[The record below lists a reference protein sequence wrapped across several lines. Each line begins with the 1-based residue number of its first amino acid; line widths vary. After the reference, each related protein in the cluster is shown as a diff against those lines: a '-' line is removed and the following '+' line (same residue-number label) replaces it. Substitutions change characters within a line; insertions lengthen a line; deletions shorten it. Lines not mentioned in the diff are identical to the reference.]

1 MQKSYNRSEVLQH
14 NTLDDCWVIIN
25 NKVYDLS
32 DFIKKHPGGKEIIE
46 TRAGEDAT
54 SFFYLKHVSNKGI
67 LRQLETYCIGEI
79 CASEK
84 IDLEALKEPFL
95 NELLESVMK
104 QNLYTVSKKE
114 LRSFNL
120 IRFFNLLVFFVCYAL
135 VFYTQLA
142 IIYKSLLIIL
152 QAMVGASLFG
162 FLAHEA
168 THRNYPKTRLSKI
181 VLSIYWPLCWPFIS
195 EKALR
200 YEHNSHHIKIGDT
213 AYDFEVAGFSK
224 FIRYSNNITPNF
236 LHRYQHKLAMFFY
249 PFYANIITTYGGI
262 SSDFWNIH
270 NRKVAWL
277 HNLSILFSLFYFI

>member
-32 DFIKKHPGGKEIIE
+32 DFIKKHTGGKEIIE

-104 QNLYTVSKKE
+104 QNLYTVS
-114 LRSFNL
+114 NL
-120 IRFFNLLVFFVCYAL
+120 F
-135 VFYTQLA
+135 
-142 IIYKSLLIIL
+142 K
-152 QAMVGASLFG
+152 
-162 FLAHEA
+162 
-168 THRNYPKTRLSKI
+168 KI
-181 VLSIYWPLCWPFIS
+181 VYFFLSI
-195 EKALR
+195 
-200 YEHNSHHIKIGDT
+200 
-213 AYDFEVAGFSK
+213 
-224 FIRYSNNITPNF
+224 
-236 LHRYQHKLAMFFY
+236 
-249 PFYANIITTYGGI
+249 
-262 SSDFWNIH
+262 
-270 NRKVAWL
+270 
-277 HNLSILFSLFYFI
+277 